1 MTLRS
6 VTNPYQPPL
15 DGQPPGA
22 RYLPEPEI
30 DITKPAPAPPRLEII
45 TTWSRLDYAE
55 TFQGYRLTP
64 ERVAWILRQA
74 DYGWAWQMVD
84 MYEALLLND
93 GHARGQFEQRMD
105 EVEVPW
111 TLRPGDD
118 RPGSKQAAE
127 DLEAAC
133 RQWDMDG
140 LIQHLELGTFIGYS
154 YAEVPWQ
161 TRSDGMQVP
170 VDAVC
175 VPHRRFAFDLQS
187 RPRLTSELDPYP
199 GQLLERRP
207 GSSWVRAETKRWRKQ
222 TQAGLFRTVAYWAVF
237 KRMSVRDWLIFA
249 EKFGIPM
256 IIGKYTENAS
266 EKTRQA
272 LRDAIEAL
280 GTEGRA
286 LLAEGATVEVID
298 KALRSGSG
306 GGDHLHA
313 GITQLANSEIS
324 KIISSATLTS
334 DTGGPGSFALG
345 QVHADQKHKLSLA
358 DARRIGIAFQRDIG
372 VEFLRRNNLVDKAA
386 PPWLHL
392 HVQKL
397 SLLTDSQ
404 VVKNLAGIGLKLSVG
419 QLREQFGYRAP
430 SGPDDELET
439 PETTDGGTTK
449 DPADPREPADPPQ

>member
-1 MTLRS
+1 

-15 DGQPPGA
+15 DGNPPGA
-22 RYLPEPEI
+22 RYLPEPQIEV
-30 DITKPAPAPPRLEII
+30 DKPAPAAPRLELI
-45 TTWSRLDYAE
+45 TTWSRLDYTE
-55 TFQGYRLTP
+55 TFQGFRLTP
-64 ERVAWILRQA
+64 DRVAWIFRQA

-84 MYEALLLND
+84 MFEAIVLND
-93 GHARGQFEQRMD
+93 GHLRGLFEQRMD
-105 EVEVPW
+105 ELEVPW

-118 RPGSKQAAE
+118 RPASADAAIA
-127 DLEAAC
+127 LEAAC
-133 RQWDMDG
+133 RGFDMAG
-140 LIQHLELGTFIGYS
+140 LIQHLQLQPFYGFS
-154 YAEVPWQ
+154 YAEIPWQ
-161 TRSDGMQVP
+161 TRADGMQIP

-187 RPRLTSELDPYP
+187 RARLTSELDPYP
-199 GQLLERRP
+199 GQLLERRA
-207 GSSWVRAETKRWRKQ
+207 GSSWARAETKRWRKQ
-222 TQAGLFRTVAYWAVF
+222 TQAGLFRTASYWAVF

-256 IIGKYTENAS
+256 IIGKYTDEAS
-266 EKTRQA
+266 EKTRKA
-272 LRDAIEAL
+272 LGDAIEAL

-286 LLAEGATVEVID
+286 ILGDGAIIEVID
-298 KALRSGSG
+298 TALRSG

-324 KIISSATLTS
+324 KIITAATLTS
-334 DTGGPGSFALG
+334 DSGGPGSFALG

-372 VEFLRRNNLVDKAA
+372 NEFLLRNGLADKAA

-404 VVKNLAGIGLKLSVG
+404 VVKNLAGIGLKLSIG

-430 SGPDDELET
+430 SDAADELEL
-439 PETTDGGTTK
+439 PEKPDGAANA
-449 DPADPREPADPPQ
+449 DPADPKEPADPPS

>member
-1 MTLRS
+1 

-15 DGQPPGA
+15 DGNPPGA
-22 RYLPEPEI
+22 RYLPEVPVAI
-30 DITKPAPAPPRLEII
+30 DKPAPPAPRLELL

-55 TFQGYRLTP
+55 TFQGWQLTP
-64 ERVAWILRQA
+64 QRVAWIFRQA
-74 DYGWAWQMVD
+74 DYGWAWQMID
-84 MYEALLLND
+84 MYEAIALND
-93 GHARGQFEQRMD
+93 GHLRGLFEQRMD
-105 EVEVPW
+105 ELEVPW

-118 RPGSKQAAE
+118 RPGSAQAAVE
-127 DLEAAC
+127 LEAAC
-133 RQWDMDG
+133 RTWDMTG
-140 LIQHLELGTFIGYS
+140 LIQHLQLQPFYGFS
-154 YAEVPWQ
+154 YGEIPWQ
-161 TRSDGMQVP
+161 SRADGVQIP

-187 RPRLTSELDPYP
+187 RARLTSELDPYP
-199 GQLLERRP
+199 GELLERRP
-207 GSSWVRAETKRWRKQ
+207 GSSWVCAETKRWRKQ
-222 TQAGLFRTVAYWAVF
+222 TQAGLFRTAAYWAVF

-256 IIGKYTENAS
+256 IVGKYADTSS

-272 LRDAIEAL
+272 LAQAIEAL

-298 KALRSGSG
+298 KALRSGG

-324 KIISSATLTS
+324 KIITAGTLTS
-334 DTGGPGSFALG
+334 DVGGPGSFALG

-372 VEFLRRNNLVDKAA
+372 TEFLRRNNLLDKAA

-404 VVKNLAGIGLKLSVG
+404 VVKNLVSVGLPMSIG

-430 SGPDDELET
+430 KDDDDTLKQ
-439 PETTDGGTTK
+439 PEPTDGAANA
-449 DPADPREPADPPQ
+449 DPADPHEPADPPV